1 MKIKSTVKTLEI
13 ENLKG
18 KKTVYSFETGDPD
31 VLGNWQKQA
40 QDISDNL
47 SKLEGGEL
55 KKVYEIERDFIC
67 LVLGQKAWKQ
77 ISKDCN
83 DSVFSLF
90 PVLAELSRLITESI
104 EENAKAFKK

>member
-18 KKTVYSFETGDPD
+18 KKTVYAFETGDPD
-31 VLGNWQKQA
+31 VLENWQKQT
-40 QDISDNL
+40 QDISDNY
-47 SKLEGGEL
+47 SKLEGNDL
-55 KKVYEIERDFIC
+55 KKIYEMERDFIS

-77 ISKDCN
+77 IRKECN
-83 DSVFSLF
+83 GSLYSLLF
-90 PVLAELSRLITESI
+90 VLAELSRIITESI